1 MAKSLSEFNKHYRFN
16 KFLEAEQ
23 KEQQAKKTTP
33 ISIISSVIFYFV
45 LFAIVASA
53 FIYSQQAKV
62 GNNIFGISYY
72 NILTDSMTSVYPR
85 GTFILVKATKEQDLQ
100 VGDDITFMESETK
113 IITHR
118 IIEIIENHDDS
129 NMRGFKTQG
138 VDNPAP
144 DKEIVFYGNVIGR
157 VIWNVPML
165 GFILDYIVTHLLIV
179 IIAIFILFAF
189 AMCLKIFFGPEKR
202 KAPEIE

>member
-1 MAKSLSEFNKHYRFN
+1 MAKSLIEFNKHYRFN
-16 KFLEAEQ
+16 QFLKAEQ
-23 KEQQAKKTTP
+23 EERQSKKRTP
-33 ISIISSVIFYFV
+33 VSIVSSIIFYFV

-100 VGDDITFMESETK
+100 VGDDITFMENETK

-144 DKEIVFYGNVIGR
+144 DKEIVYYGNVIGR
-157 VIWNVPML
+157 VVWNVPML
-165 GFILDYIVTHLLIV
+165 GFILDYIVSHLLIV
-179 IIAIFILFAF
+179 IIAILILFTF
-189 AMCLKIFFGPEKR
+189 AICLKIFLSPDKQS
-202 KAPEIE
+202 KPEIE